1 MGRFVF
7 PGSVEKLARASGRHV
22 LFILPQASRKR
33 RSDPHEQNIF
43 NHRHAIVTGGAQ
55 GIGLLWSRAPRPRE
69 SPSFH
74 DQCPDPASW
83 YKIADYNQNPTMGV
97 KTTG

>member
-22 LFILPQASRKR
+22 LFILPQASRMR

-55 GIGLLWSRAPRPRE
+55 GIGLCGRGRLARE
-69 SPSFH
+69 KSPSFH